1 MEKGVLVSYSNRIKR
16 AWWQLVA
23 PGLIKENRQ
32 YAQMCDRHYNELME
46 LNAEKEEMKD
56 ELHKERHFW
65 SRMTEGYWHI
75 NIGDGV
81 RSVSRID
88 EKFIMW
94 YERWVTP
101 IQEEFVFEY
110 ERSETPK
117 EYEKRA
123 KTYEEEYDERFNQW
137 N

>member
-1 MEKGVLVSYSNRIKR
+1 MEKGVLVSYSNRIRR

-23 PGLIKENRQ
+23 PSLIKENRQ

-46 LNAEKEEMKD
+46 LNAEIEDLKD

-81 RSVSRID
+81 SSVSRID
-88 EKFIMW
+88 EKFIKW

>member
-81 RSVSRID
+81 SSVSRID
-88 EKFIMW
+88 EKFIKW

-101 IQEEFVFEY
+101 IQEKFVFEY
-110 ERSETPK
+110 ERPETPK
-117 EYEKRA
+117 EYEIRV
-123 KTYEEEYDERFNQW
+123 KTYEEEHDERFN
-137 N
+137 

>member
-81 RSVSRID
+81 SSVSRID
-88 EKFIMW
+88 EKFIKW
-94 YERWVTP
+94 YEKWVTP

-110 ERSETPK
+110 ERSATPK

-123 KTYEEEYDERFNQW
+123 QTYEEEHDERFN
-137 N
+137 

>member
-23 PGLIKENRQ
+23 PGLIKENRE
-32 YAQMCDRHYNELME
+32 YAKMCDRHYDEWMKHE
-46 LNAEKEEMKD
+46 EKVDDLKD

-65 SRMTEGYWHI
+65 SRMGEGYWRI
-75 NIGDGV
+75 NIRDGFS
-81 RSVSRID
+81 SVSRID
-88 EKFIMW
+88 EKFIKW

-101 IQEEFVFEY
+101 IQEELVFKY

-117 EYEKRA
+117 EYEKRVR
-123 KTYEEEYDERFNQW
+123 TYEEEHDERFN
-137 N
+137 

>member
-23 PGLIKENRQ
+23 PGLIKENRE
-32 YAQMCDRHYNELME
+32 YAKMCDRHYDEWMKHE
-46 LNAEKEEMKD
+46 EKVDDLKD

-65 SRMTEGYWHI
+65 SRMGEGYWRI
-75 NIGDGV
+75 NIRGSIS
-81 RSVSRID
+81 SVSRID
-88 EKFIMW
+88 EKFIKW

-101 IQEEFVFEY
+101 IQEELVFKY

-117 EYEKRA
+117 EYEKRVR
-123 KTYEEEYDERFNQW
+123 TYEEEHDERFN
-137 N
+137 